1 MQSKECIIVAR
12 EIGEQ
17 SAVIGDINADQND
30 HWSARTIRDKLTT
43 LKDDNELTDFL
54 AKTNNSTF
62 GFFKLYS
69 SQQQSSARFYLF
81 MIVKKEWL

>member
-1 MQSKECIIVAR
+1 MIKLIKIWMQSKDCIIVAR

-54 AKTNNSTF
+54 AKTNNLHLASLSF
-62 GFFKLYS
+62 IQANNNPLQGFTSL
-69 SQQQSSARFYLF
+69 
-81 MIVKKEWL
+81 